1 MADVY
6 LVRRGDGLFPVN
18 PSDLD
23 LVRKLPVGRPC
34 KASVVQPRNLAF
46 HRRAFAL
53 MNMLGLVCDP
63 VHGLVEIPC
72 VYRNAGGVAQAITA
86 AQLALSGVTC
96 PIPCDEMIL
105 AMKDVGDAMPTT
117 LRETGG
123 NRTHAANL
131 LGIAIRTLRNKIN
144 SYTAEGYDVPD
155 PPQPPA
161 ASA

>member
-1 MADVY
+1 M
-6 LVRRGDGLFPVN
+6 P
-18 PSDLD
+18 DLD
-23 LVRKLPVGRPC
+23 LEQAIVEQLVGLPV
-34 KASVVQPRNLAF
+34 A
-46 HRRAFAL
+46 
-53 MNMLGLVCDP
+53 D
-63 VHGLVEIPC
+63 VE
-72 VYRNAGGVAQAITA
+72 RD
-86 AQLALSGVTC
+86 L
-96 PIPCDEMIL
+96 IL
-105 AMKDVGDAMPTT
+105 AT

>member
-1 MADVY
+1 MTM
-6 LVRRGDGLFPVN
+6 P
-18 PSDLD
+18 DLD
-23 LVRKLPVGRPC
+23 LEQAIVERLVGLPV
-34 KASVVQPRNLAF
+34 A
-46 HRRAFAL
+46 
-53 MNMLGLVCDP
+53 D
-63 VHGLVEIPC
+63 VE
-72 VYRNAGGVAQAITA
+72 RD
-86 AQLALSGVTC
+86 L
-96 PIPCDEMIL
+96 IL
-105 AMKDVGDAMPTT
+105 AT

>member
-1 MADVY
+1 M
-6 LVRRGDGLFPVN
+6 P
-18 PSDLD
+18 DLD
-23 LVRKLPVGRPC
+23 LEQAIVERLVGLPV
-34 KASVVQPRNLAF
+34 A
-46 HRRAFAL
+46 
-53 MNMLGLVCDP
+53 D
-63 VHGLVEIPC
+63 VE
-72 VYRNAGGVAQAITA
+72 RD
-86 AQLALSGVTC
+86 L
-96 PIPCDEMIL
+96 IL
-105 AMKDVGDAMPTT
+105 AT